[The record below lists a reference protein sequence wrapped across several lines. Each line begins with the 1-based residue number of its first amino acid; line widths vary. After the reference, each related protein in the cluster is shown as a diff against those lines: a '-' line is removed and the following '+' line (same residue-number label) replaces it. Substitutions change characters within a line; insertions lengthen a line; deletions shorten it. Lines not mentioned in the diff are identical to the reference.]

1 MSSPGSTTSSPRQ
14 ISREHLKLSSRPGST
29 LTRPS
34 DADALAIAANSG
46 DDRALGRL
54 ISLVESDPAA
64 LAEVSPRLAANA
76 SRAHTIGVTGSPGVG
91 KSTLI
96 AELIRQ
102 YRAGQQRVAVVA
114 VDPSSPFSGGALLGD
129 RIRMQ
134 AHVLDRD
141 VFIRSMS
148 NHGHLGGLASRTPDV
163 IDLVSRARFD
173 VVMIETVGIGQAEVE
188 IANYADTVVLVSTA
202 DSGDSVQVA
211 KAGVLEIGD
220 VFVVNKS
227 DRPGSSAIAGDLR
240 EMLSLGAHEGGFD
253 PQVLE
258 LSAQSH
264 QGVAE
269 LIGEITRHREWLSSS
284 GELEQLR
291 VRRAETRLRSVLAEL
306 ALARTDRLDDG
317 AAIHT
322 AAAQIAEGSLDVRG
336 AAQALL
342 DRVTSPRLSH

>member
-1 MSSPGSTTSSPRQ
+1 
-14 ISREHLKLSSRPGST
+14 
-29 LTRPS
+29 
-34 DADALAIAANSG
+34 
-46 DDRALGRL
+46 
-54 ISLVESDPAA
+54 LVESNPAF
-64 LAEVSPRLAANA
+64 LAEVSPKLATNA
-76 SRAHTIGVTGSPGVG
+76 SRAHTIGITGSPGVG

-96 AELIRQ
+96 AELIAQ
-102 YRAGQQRVAVVA
+102 FRAEQRRVAVVA
-114 VDPSSPFSGGALLGD
+114 VDPSSPYSGGALLGD

-148 NHGHLGGLASRTPDV
+148 NRGHLGGLASRTPDV
-163 IDLVSRARFD
+163 IDLLSRSRFD
-173 VVMIETVGIGQAEVE
+173 VVIIETVGTGQAEVE

-227 DRPGSSAIAGDLR
+227 DRPGSSAIAADLR

-258 LSAQSH
+258 LSAQTH
-264 QGVAE
+264 QGVAD
-269 LIGEITRHREWLSSS
+269 LIGEIARHREWLNSN
-284 GELEQLR
+284 GELERLR

-306 ALARTDRLDDG
+306 ALARTDRLDSG
-317 AAIHT
+317 AAIQM
-322 AAAQIAEGSLDVRG
+322 AAAQIADGSLEVRD
-336 AAQALL
+336 AARALL
-342 DRVTSPRLSH
+342 DRVAAPPAPPEW

>member
-1 MSSPGSTTSSPRQ
+1 V
-14 ISREHLKLSSRPGST
+14 
-29 LTRPS
+29 TRPS
-34 DADALAIAANSG
+34 DAGALASAAKDG

-54 ISLVESDPAA
+54 VSLVESDPAT
-64 LAEVSPRLAANA
+64 LAEVSPKLATNA

-102 YRAGQQRVAVVA
+102 FRAEKQRVAVIA

-134 AHVLDRD
+134 AHVLDHD

-148 NHGHLGGLASRTPDV
+148 NRGHLGGLASRTPDV
-163 IDLVSRARFD
+163 IELLSRARFD
-173 VVMIETVGIGQAEVE
+173 VVIIETVGIGQAEVE

-202 DSGDSVQVA
+202 DSGDAVQVA

-227 DRPGSSAIAGDLR
+227 DRTGSKEIAADLR

-258 LSAQSH
+258 LSAQTH
-264 QGVAE
+264 EGVAE
-269 LIGEITRHREWLSSS
+269 LIEEIARHREWLNSS
-284 GELEQLR
+284 GELERLR

-306 ALARTDRLDDG
+306 ALARTDRLDSG
-317 AAIHT
+317 AAIQR
-322 AAAQIAEGSLDVRG
+322 AAAEIAEGSLDVRD
-336 AAQALL
+336 AARALL
-342 DRVTSPRLSH
+342 GRIATPPTDPEWSSR

>member
-1 MSSPGSTTSSPRQ
+1 M
-14 ISREHLKLSSRPGST
+14 
-29 LTRPS
+29 TRLS
-34 DADALAIAANSG
+34 DAATLASAATGG

-54 ISLVESDPAA
+54 VSLVESDPAV
-64 LAEVSPRLAANA
+64 LAEVATKLATNA
-76 SRAHTIGVTGSPGVG
+76 SRAHTIGITGSPGVG

-96 AELIRQ
+96 ADLIRQ
-102 YRAGQQRVAVVA
+102 FRAEQRRVAVVA

-148 NHGHLGGLASRTPDV
+148 NRGHLGGLASRTPDV
-163 IDLVSRARFD
+163 IDLLSRARFD
-173 VVMIETVGIGQAEVE
+173 VVIIETVGIGQAEVE

-227 DRPGSSAIAGDLR
+227 DRPGSGVIAADLR
-240 EMLSLGAHEGGFD
+240 EMLSLGTHEGGFD

-258 LSAQSH
+258 LSAQTH

-269 LIGEITRHREWLSSS
+269 LIDEIARHREWLNAS
-284 GELEQLR
+284 GKLDRLR
-291 VRRAETRLRSVLAEL
+291 LRRAETRLRSVIAEL
-306 ALARTDRLDDG
+306 ALARTESLDNG
-317 AAIHT
+317 TAIPT
-322 AAAQIAEGSLDVRG
+322 AAAQIAEGSLDVRE
-336 AAQALL
+336 AARVLL
-342 DRVTSPRLSH
+342 DHFAEPPVTS

>member
-1 MSSPGSTTSSPRQ
+1 VTRLSDPG
-14 ISREHLKLSSRPGST
+14 
-29 LTRPS
+29 
-34 DADALAIAANSG
+34 ALASAANDG

-54 ISLVESDPAA
+54 VSLVESDPTT
-64 LAEVSPRLAANA
+64 LAELSAELATNA
-76 SRAHTIGVTGSPGVG
+76 SRAPTIGITGSPGVG

-102 YRAGQQRVAVVA
+102 FRALHRRVAVVA

-134 AHVLDRD
+134 AHVLDHE

-148 NHGHLGGLASRTPDV
+148 NRGHLGGLASRTPDV
-163 IDLVSRARFD
+163 IDLLSRTRFD
-173 VVMIETVGIGQAEVE
+173 VVLIETVGIGQAEVE

-202 DSGDSVQVA
+202 DSGDAVQVA

-227 DRPGSSAIAGDLR
+227 DRPGSSAIAADLR

-258 LSAQSH
+258 LSAQTH
-264 QGVAE
+264 DGVAE
-269 LIGEITRHREWLSSS
+269 LIAEIERHREWLNST
-284 GELEQLR
+284 GELERLR

-306 ALARTDRLDDG
+306 ALARTDRLDNG
-317 AAIHT
+317 AAIQT
-322 AAAQIAEGSLDVRG
+322 AAAEIAEGSLDVRD
-336 AAQALL
+336 AARVLL
-342 DRVTSPRLSH
+342 QRVAAPPVAPER

>member
-1 MSSPGSTTSSPRQ
+1 V
-14 ISREHLKLSSRPGST
+14 
-29 LTRPS
+29 TRLS
-34 DADALAIAANSG
+34 DAGALASAAKDG

-54 ISLVESDPAA
+54 VSLVESDPAT
-64 LAEVSPRLAANA
+64 LAEVSPKLATT
-76 SRAHTIGVTGSPGVG
+76 RAQTIGITGSPGVG

-102 YRAGQQRVAVVA
+102 FRVESRRVAVVA

-134 AHVLDRD
+134 AHVLDHD

-148 NHGHLGGLASRTPDV
+148 NRGHLGGLASRTPDV
-163 IDLVSRARFD
+163 IELLSRARFD
-173 VVMIETVGIGQAEVE
+173 VVIIETVGIGQAEVE

-202 DSGDSVQVA
+202 ASGDAVQVA

-227 DRPGSSAIAGDLR
+227 DRPGSSAIAADLR

-258 LSAQSH
+258 LSAQTH
-264 QGVAE
+264 EGVAE
-269 LIGEITRHREWLSSS
+269 LIEEIGRHRAWLSSS

-291 VRRAETRLRSVLAEL
+291 IRRAETRLRSVLAEL

-317 AAIHT
+317 GAIHT
-322 AAAQIAEGSLDVRG
+322 AAAQIAEGSLDVRD
-336 AAQALL
+336 AARALL
-342 DRVTSPRLSH
+342 ERIAAPPTAP

>member
-1 MSSPGSTTSSPRQ
+1 V
-14 ISREHLKLSSRPGST
+14 
-29 LTRPS
+29 TRLS
-34 DADALAIAANSG
+34 DAGALASAAYDG
-46 DDRALGRL
+46 DDRALGKL
-54 ISLVESDPAA
+54 VSLVESDPTT
-64 LAEVSPRLAANA
+64 LAELSAKVATNA
-76 SRAHTIGVTGSPGVG
+76 SRAHTIGITGSPGVG

-102 YRAGQQRVAVVA
+102 FRAQQRRVAVVA

-134 AHVLDRD
+134 AHVLDHD

-148 NHGHLGGLASRTPDV
+148 NRGHLGGLASRTPDV
-163 IDLVSRARFD
+163 IDLLSRTRFD
-173 VVMIETVGIGQAEVE
+173 VVIIETVGIGQAEVE

-202 DSGDSVQVA
+202 DSGDAVQVA

-227 DRPGSSAIAGDLR
+227 DRPGSSAIAVDLR
-240 EMLSLGAHEGGFD
+240 EMLSLGEHEGGFD

-258 LSAQSH
+258 LSAQTH
-264 QGVAE
+264 EGVTE
-269 LIGEITRHREWLSSS
+269 LIGEIERHREWLNST
-284 GELEQLR
+284 GELERLR

-317 AAIHT
+317 TAIQA
-322 AAAQIAEGSLDVRG
+322 AAAQIARGSLDVRD
-336 AAQALL
+336 AARVLL
-342 DRVTSPRLSH
+342 QRVAAPPVAPDR